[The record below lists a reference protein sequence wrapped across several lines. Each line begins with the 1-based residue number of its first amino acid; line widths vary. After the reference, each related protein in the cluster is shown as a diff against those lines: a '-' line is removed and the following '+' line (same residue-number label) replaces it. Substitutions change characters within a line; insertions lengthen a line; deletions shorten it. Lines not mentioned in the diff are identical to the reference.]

1 MKKMFFVAFAALSL
15 AACQN
20 DAKKTED
27 AVEVTPTK
35 VVAANVEG
43 ATIVFENDT
52 YNFGKIKK
60 GEIVTYTFKFKNSGQ
75 QPLIIKDAIATCG
88 CTVPEIPKEPIK
100 PGENGELKVVFNSTG
115 KPAGTQDKAVTVT
128 SNAINNPVS
137 IRLTGEITE

>member
-1 MKKMFFVAFAALSL
+1 MAIVALSF

-27 AVEVTPTK
+27 SVEVTPTRA
-35 VVAANVEG
+35 VAANTEG
-43 ATIVFENDT
+43 ATIVFENDS

-75 QPLIIKDAIATCG
+75 EPLIIKEAIATCG

-100 PGENGELKVVFNSTG
+100 PGENGELKVVFNSQG
-115 KPAGTQDKAVTVT
+115 KPAGPQDKSVTVM
-128 SNAINNPVS
+128 SNAINNPVA
-137 IRLTGEITE
+137 IRLMGEITE

>member
-1 MKKMFFVAFAALSL
+1 MFLAAFAALSL

-20 DAKKTED
+20 DAKKVD
-27 AVEVTPTK
+27 SIEVTPTK
-35 VVAANVEG
+35 SVLANVEG

-75 QPLIIKDAIATCG
+75 EPLIIKDAIATCG

-100 PGENGELKVVFNSTG
+100 PGESGDLKVVFNSQG
-115 KPAGTQDKAVTVT
+115 KPAGAQDKAVTVV
-128 SNAINNPVS
+128 SNAVNNPVS